1 MEFLEDEFTSEHED
15 YQLVIQYLNETL
27 PTFFG
32 SAPGAQARLYMTEND
47 ETGYTIQGYGTIA
60 ASDGTSG
67 AYELKLALEYGV
79 TPKIVYLQSAHKIA
93 LGDAP
98 LEQ

>member
-15 YQLVIQYLNETL
+15 YQLVIRYLNKTL
-27 PTFFG
+27 PTLSG
-32 SAPGAQARLYMTEND
+32 TAPGAQARLYMTEKD
-47 ETGYTIQGYGTIA
+47 ETGYTILGYGTIA
-60 ASDGTSG
+60 ASDGVSG
-67 AYELKLALEYGV
+67 VYELKLALEYGG
-79 TPKIVYLQSAHKIA
+79 TPKVVYLQSAHKIA